1 MHPAL
6 LRSSLI
12 EDLNR
17 LACAAAQDEFAGD
30 PVRAR
35 ESLNR
40 LRFLDTTEL
49 DRYLRQGWI
58 GSEEADRI
66 ERLSSF
72 VTERLPRVPEST
84 NPIAFTHGDATW
96 QSAREQALEL
106 LIALDAFIDVGV
118 PGWGRQY
125 RREAPSA

>member
-1 MHPAL
+1 MHPEL

-17 LACAAAQDEFAGD
+17 LACPSAQDQLAGD
-30 PVRAR
+30 PRHVR

-49 DRYLRQGWI
+49 DRYLRQGWLA
-58 GSEEADRI
+58 GEEADRI
-66 ERLSSF
+66 ERLASF
-72 VTERLPRVPEST
+72 VTERLPRVPDLVD
-84 NPIAFTHGDATW
+84 PIAFTHGDAVW

-106 LIALDAFIDVGV
+106 VIALDAFVDVGV

-125 RREAPSA
+125 RPDANS